1 MRKTPPWLGAE
12 RGLKDMVVEHLNHN
26 SRRGQRLVQGGNT
39 SSLIASADLEQ
50 PMELR
55 TRDAKDEV
63 ALAQLGA
70 AVILLWHNVPK
81 FMQADLLYVA
91 ETIGGV
97 QTVPDARLRLQRL
110 IKGHQLARE

>member
-1 MRKTPPWLGAE
+1 
-12 RGLKDMVVEHLNHN
+12 
-26 SRRGQRLVQGGNT
+26 
-39 SSLIASADLEQ
+39 
-50 PMELR
+50 MELH

-81 FMQADLLYVA
+81 FMQADLLHVA